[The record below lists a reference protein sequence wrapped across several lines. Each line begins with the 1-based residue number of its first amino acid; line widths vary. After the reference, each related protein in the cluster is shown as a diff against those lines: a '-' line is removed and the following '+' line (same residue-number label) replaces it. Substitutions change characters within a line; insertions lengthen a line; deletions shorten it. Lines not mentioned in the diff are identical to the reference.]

1 VDQVYDGAVH
11 RSTYLIDLE
20 PLGSGSM
27 AGILW
32 GERGIQDLIMVI
44 DVMMDDGEALAGDR

>member
-32 GERGIQDLIMVI
+32 GERGIQDLIMVV

>member
-1 VDQVYDGAVH
+1 
-11 RSTYLIDLE
+11 
-20 PLGSGSM
+20 M

-32 GERGIQDLIMVI
+32 GEKGIQDLIMVI